1 MELVLPQFGLFFWSL
16 VIFLVFFFLLRKYAW
31 RPILQAL
38 DEREEKIQE
47 ALTQAE
53 KARQEIAQL
62 RAQQESL
69 HKEAQKEREAILAQA
84 HKLREEIL
92 EKARAEAQQAA
103 QRILQ
108 DAQAQIAQS
117 QLTLR
122 AALRQEAAHLAVE
135 IARQIL
141 THELQDL
148 QKAEALALRLAQET
162 KLN

>member
-16 VIFLVFFFLLRKYAW
+16 VIFLIFFFLLRKYAW
-31 RPILQAL
+31 KPILQAL
-38 DEREEKIQE
+38 DERERKIQD
-47 ALTQAE
+47 ALTAAE

-62 RAQQESL
+62 KAQQEDL
-69 HKEAQKEREAILAQA
+69 QKQAQKEREAILAQA
-84 HKLREEIL
+84 HKAREEIL
-92 EKARAEAQQAA
+92 EKARIEAQQAA

-117 QLTLR
+117 QVSLR
-122 AALRQEAAHLAVE
+122 AALREEAAQVALE

-141 THELQDL
+141 TQELQDL
-148 QKAEALALRLAQET
+148 QKAEALALRLAKEV

>member
-16 VIFLVFFFLLRKYAW
+16 VIFLIFFFLLRKYAW
-31 RPILQAL
+31 KPILQAL
-38 DEREEKIQE
+38 DERERKIQD
-47 ALTQAE
+47 ALTAAE

-62 RAQQESL
+62 KAQQEDL
-69 HKEAQKEREAILAQA
+69 QKQAQKEREAILAQA
-84 HKLREEIL
+84 HKAREEIL
-92 EKARAEAQQAA
+92 EKARIEAQQAA

-117 QLTLR
+117 QVSLR
-122 AALRQEAAHLAVE
+122 AALREEAAQLALE

-141 THELQDL
+141 TQELQDL
-148 QKAEALALRLAQET
+148 QKAEALALRLAKEV